1 MLLVIL
7 MNDIQSVFL
16 LVCDVKSSLHMN
28 SENKLQ
34 MHSQPNI
41 RSMSPCSLTRAV
53 INQMSVRVCLCM
65 CVCLT
70 AECASVGGG
79 G

>member
-16 LVCDVKSSLHMN
+16 LVCYVKSSLHMN

-34 MHSQPNI
+34 THSV
-41 RSMSPCSLTRAV
+41 SPCSLTRAV
-53 INQMSVRVCLCM
+53 INQMSA
-65 CVCLT
+65 CVCVSLH
-70 AECASVGGG
+70 SVPAWEEEADIWK
-79 G
+79 